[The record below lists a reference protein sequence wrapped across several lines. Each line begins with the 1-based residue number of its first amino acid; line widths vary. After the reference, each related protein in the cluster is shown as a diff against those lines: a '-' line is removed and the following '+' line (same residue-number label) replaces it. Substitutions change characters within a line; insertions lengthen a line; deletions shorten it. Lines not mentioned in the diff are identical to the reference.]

1 MCPIDAALT
10 RAPELIGQA
19 AAEEAAREMLQAAAV
34 TIKRLSR
41 PRMKPK
47 RKSLEG
53 FDLYDDRC
61 GQRLV
66 QKVNC
71 ELRLRGAA
79 HTPDPSVR
87 SVSSR
92 SGSRGG
98 VNARCEIAQDEARVR
113 ACSGSHRQVASEE
126 AKQWSKLW

>member
-1 MCPIDAALT
+1 MRPIDAAPM
-10 RAPELIGQA
+10 RAHEFIGQA

-61 GQRLV
+61 AQRRAR
-66 QKVNC
+66 KVSR
-71 ELRLRGAA
+71 ERRLRG
-79 HTPDPSVR
+79 P
-87 SVSSR
+87 
-92 SGSRGG
+92 
-98 VNARCEIAQDEARVR
+98 ARTI
-113 ACSGSHRQVASEE
+113 SH
-126 AKQWSKLW
+126 LYDL